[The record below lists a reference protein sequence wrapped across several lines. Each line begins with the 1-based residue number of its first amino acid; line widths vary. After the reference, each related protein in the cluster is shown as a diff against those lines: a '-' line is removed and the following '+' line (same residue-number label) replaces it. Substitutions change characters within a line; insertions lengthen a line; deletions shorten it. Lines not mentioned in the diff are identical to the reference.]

1 MRVTFTP
8 QAVFRVRPVG
18 RCTASMS
25 GHSEAVLAVGFSPDG
40 RRLASGSG
48 DCTVRMWDLNTEL
61 PRKNDAGQGR
71 AHTSWVLCIA
81 FSPDGRV
88 LASGGMDGLV
98 CAWDAASGMP
108 AQGGGRLAGH
118 KKWVTSLAWEPAHRA
133 LPSARVCSASRDG
146 TLRVWEWATRRCALV
161 LSAHSLAVT
170 AVKWTGEG
178 LIVSASRDRNVIVWD
193 AATGRVVRQLQ
204 GHAHWVNTLA
214 LSSEVMLRRG
224 AFDHHGRQPAAPEE
238 QRRRARE
245 QFEGNARG
253 RPERLVSGSDDF
265 TMFLWEPGRDK
276 KPLARMTGHV
286 QLINQVV
293 FSPDGRWVV
302 SASFDK
308 SVKLWDGLTGKFVT
322 SFRGHVGPV
331 YQVAWSSDS
340 RLLVSGSKDSTLK
353 LWDIHTKKLRVDL
366 PGHADEVYSVDW
378 SPDGARIASGGKD
391 KLMKIW
397 RH

>member
-1 MRVTFTP
+1 MAPTN
-8 QAVFRVRPVG
+8 
-18 RCTASMS
+18 
-25 GHSEAVLAVGFSPDG
+25 HVLG
-40 RRLASGSG
+40 
-48 DCTVRMWDLNTEL
+48 
-61 PRKNDAGQGR
+61 
-71 AHTSWVLCIA
+71 
-81 FSPDGRV
+81 
-88 LASGGMDGLV
+88 
-98 CAWDAASGMP
+98 
-108 AQGGGRLAGH
+108 
-118 KKWVTSLAWEPAHRA
+118 
-133 LPSARVCSASRDG
+133 
-146 TLRVWEWATRRCALV
+146 
-161 LSAHSLAVT
+161 
-170 AVKWTGEG
+170 
-178 LIVSASRDRNVIVWD
+178 
-193 AATGRVVRQLQ
+193 
-204 GHAHWVNTLA
+204 
-214 LSSEVMLRRG
+214 
-224 AFDHHGRQPAAPEE
+224 
-238 QRRRARE
+238 
-245 QFEGNARG
+245 G